1 MLPAVAAL
9 SLSMVLSPLS
19 PMSLSR
25 PLAPTRA
32 EHALPQYES
41 LGMLSAAA
49 QLTPKEVTV
58 TGGVMN
64 VVLAGI
70 KAAAGLATGSAS
82 LIADAGHSFSDLLSD
97 GLCML
102 AASKPAYEQICTR
115 GIGLML
121 LSAGGAMIVS
131 SATMIATTLP
141 RAAAATASIPT
152 VGLDAIALAVA
163 LISIASKEALYRV
176 TYAVG
181 IKSRS
186 SALVANAH
194 HHRSDAMSSIA
205 AAVGTAGT
213 IAGHSLIDPLAALV
227 VGGMVRDTPNQAII
241 NLGTPTKKRRACIRP
256 PWRPRSLL
264 ACIHG

>member
-141 RAAAATASIPT
+141 RAAAS
-152 VGLDAIALAVA
+152 
-163 LISIASKEALYRV
+163 
-176 TYAVG
+176 
-181 IKSRS
+181 
-186 SALVANAH
+186 NAH
-194 HHRSDAMSSIA
+194 TQAYADTHARADADAETSSGPPPVGHTREVRG
-205 AAVGTAGT
+205 AV
-213 IAGHSLIDPLAALV
+213 HDP
-227 VGGMVRDTPNQAII
+227 
-241 NLGTPTKKRRACIRP
+241 
-256 PWRPRSLL
+256 
-264 ACIHG
+264 

>member
-1 MLPAVAAL
+1 
-9 SLSMVLSPLS
+9 MVLSPLS

-131 SATMIATTLP
+131 PAPPPPPPPYPPSASTPLP
-141 RAAAATASIPT
+141 SP
-152 VGLDAIALAVA
+152 LP
-163 LISIASKEALYRV
+163 
-176 TYAVG
+176 
-181 IKSRS
+181 S
-186 SALVANAH
+186 S
-194 HHRSDAMSSIA
+194 
-205 AAVGTAGT
+205 
-213 IAGHSLIDPLAALV
+213 PLPA
-227 VGGMVRDTPNQAII
+227 R
-241 NLGTPTKKRRACIRP
+241 KR
-256 PWRPRSLL
+256 
-264 ACIHG
+264 